1 MSEEKKDE
9 LLEDHLADVAA
20 MCHHYMGTLVKAAA
34 EVDEGELTQ
43 DQLEGFLTNMVEA
56 LAPTIRKLPDEPAEW
71 YAVGFERIG
80 WNVAANRPF
89 PRQGVEGVDTMEVVQ
104 WLDKAYNQAIDADEE
119 EESLGAEEKLL

>member
-1 MSEEKKDE
+1 MSPE
-9 LLEDHLADVAA
+9 LNAVPLCSVCGRCAVHPYVQSVVGVL
-20 MCHHYMGTLVKAAA
+20 CTLMLSVRC
-34 EVDEGELTQ
+34 
-43 DQLEGFLTNMVEA
+43 A
-56 LAPTIRKLPDEPAEW
+56 LQLPDEPAEW